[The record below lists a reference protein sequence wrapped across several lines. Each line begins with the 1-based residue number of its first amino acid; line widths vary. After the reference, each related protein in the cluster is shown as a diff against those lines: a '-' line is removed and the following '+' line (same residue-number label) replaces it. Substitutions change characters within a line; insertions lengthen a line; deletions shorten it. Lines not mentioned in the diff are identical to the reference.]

1 MGRQT
6 ANYDQ
11 RRQPLNNKE
20 RTQNMISTLETTGS
34 LNRDPL
40 TAEHGASTVSDRYGF
55 VSTRTLLDNLQAEG
69 FTPRDIQIAR
79 VNKTE
84 RQGFQKH
91 IIRLKHDSLM
101 PSIGND
107 HQPEIVLVN
116 SHDARSSLKLALGII
131 RFVCMNGIISGEMA
145 FSTRFI
151 HRDITT
157 DRVNEAAIGLTKMVP
172 QLQAR
177 IAGMKER
184 VLSEPEVGKFIR
196 DAAALRWDD
205 ERKINEV
212 TWALGR
218 KRRYEDGTNNLWQVF
233 NRVQENIIRG
243 GYRVR
248 KITSAAK
255 DVEINRDLWNLAAG
269 FLN

>member
-1 MGRQT
+1 
-6 ANYDQ
+6 
-11 RRQPLNNKE
+11 
-20 RTQNMISTLETTGS
+20 MISTLETTGS

-79 VNKTE
+79 VNKSE

-91 IIRLKHDSLM
+91 IIRLQHADLM

-157 DRVNEAAIGLTKMVP
+157 DRVNEAAVGLTKMVP

-205 ERKINEV
+205 ERKVNEAA
-212 TWALGR
+212 WALGR
-218 KRRYEDGTNNLWQVF
+218 KRRYEDGTNSLWQVF

-248 KITSAAK
+248 RITSAAK